1 MGGTENGLYALK
13 KVLVQTEEQLELVK
27 HEIHVLTLFNHP
39 NLIPLLDYS
48 IISVKVRILFSL
60 LATLSLVAPG
70 ESRLMFKGDGS

>member
-48 IISVKVRILFSL
+48 IISVKVRICSHFWRHFL
-60 LATLSLVAPG
+60 LLHLERA
-70 ESRLMFKGDGS
+70 D